1 MLMEHGVS
9 PKTGQ
14 TMLGH
19 SSVKITLDIYSHV
32 TLELEQQAAVTLNAA
47 LTGGK
52 SCVGCCMVAV
62 VWAYCCTE

>member
-1 MLMEHGVS
+1 
-9 PKTGQ
+9 
-14 TMLGH
+14 MLGH